1 MDGLCLVAAPCN
13 ASWVIMVIT
22 QPSEARPEAP
32 GMTRSDRRAWDEE
45 RWRLKGGGG
54 VKVKRAGLSR
64 CYPINPC
71 CHIRG
76 RWMYVDIPTN
86 LSSSTIKMLM
96 SDDDKCFSSSVIC
109 AALTDRRLVADGQ
122 KIEKDKGQNVLAEYH
137 HFPKLQSTSLYSLY
151 RLTACRLTTVSRM
164 MNN

>member
-54 VKVKRAGLSR
+54 VK
-64 CYPINPC
+64 
-71 CHIRG
+71 
-76 RWMYVDIPTN
+76 
-86 LSSSTIKMLM
+86 MLM

-109 AALTDRRLVADGQ
+109 AALTDRRLVAGRRKSVLEEVQ
-122 KIEKDKGQNVLAEYH
+122 ERRAASGSQHSESGLRVQRGIGRITVLNPKDSSDSK
-137 HFPKLQSTSLYSLY
+137 
-151 RLTACRLTTVSRM
+151 
-164 MNN
+164 